1 MEVLERFEMDK
12 SNFVYNPIVLG
23 EKLQK
28 DEEGVKFD
36 STYYKQII
44 GSLKY
49 LTTTRPDVMIVDQ
62 MLCLL

>member
-12 SNFVYNPIVLG
+12 SNFVYNPIVPG

-28 DEEGVKFD
+28 DEGVKFD

-49 LTTTRPDVMIVDQ
+49 LTTTRPDIMIVDQ

>member
-12 SNFVYNPIVLG
+12 SNFVYNPIVPG

-28 DEEGVKFD
+28 DEGVKFD

-44 GSLKY
+44 ESLKY

>member
-12 SNFVYNPIVLG
+12 SNFVYNPIVPG

-36 STYYKQII
+36 STTKTNHRK
-44 GSLKY
+44 S
-49 LTTTRPDVMIVDQ
+49 
-62 MLCLL
+62 